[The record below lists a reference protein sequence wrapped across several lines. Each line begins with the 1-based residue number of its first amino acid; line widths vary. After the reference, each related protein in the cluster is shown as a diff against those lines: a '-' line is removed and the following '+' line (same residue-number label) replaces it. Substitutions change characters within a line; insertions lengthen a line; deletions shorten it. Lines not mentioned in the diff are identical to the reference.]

1 MTRQKAINRPLIIT
15 KMMALTN
22 RGLNFGL
29 FDLLQVSLGR
39 QEKIHD
45 GKMQTGD
52 GIGIQRERMEK
63 NCF

>member
-1 MTRQKAINRPLIIT
+1 MTRPKTINRLLIIT
-15 KMMALTN
+15 KMMALTK

-39 QEKIHD
+39 EKKIHD
-45 GKMQTGD
+45 GKMQTGV

-63 NCF
+63 NRF